1 MMPNSEPVAHR
12 GLDPDLPTIAALAAA
27 EVDELIH
34 HRESEVHNLQRLAHF
49 LTTSFENQR
58 GHGGARRFLDPVSA
72 DVVASTLR
80 DARQL
85 PMSSYTELAQVSL
98 QLAEQM
104 RSAANAH
111 ADDLLP
117 QLKRFC
123 LALSRYALASKE
135 GISSIGNAP
144 DYKR

>member
-1 MMPNSEPVAHR
+1 MPNSEAIAYR

-34 HRESEVHNLQRLAHF
+34 HRQSEVHNLERLAHF
-49 LTTSFENQR
+49 LTSSFESR
-58 GHGGARRFLDPVSA
+58 RDPGGVKRFLDPISA

-111 ADDLLP
+111 TDDLLP
-117 QLKRFC
+117 QLKSFC

-135 GISSIGNAP
+135 GLSSIGNAP
-144 DYKR
+144 AYKR